1 MDAERAGWRGRWM
14 RREPEIAIEGIG
26 ALHRVDSADRDTVR
40 AWRNAPAV
48 RAAMYAKH
56 EISEAE
62 HEAWWAQMMA
72 DPARLYCIAAAPD
85 GPLGVVG
92 FTALQ
97 DTHGEGHW
105 AFYAAPDAPRGA
117 GRRMEALALELAFGP
132 LGLER
137 LICEVRQDN
146 ERVIALH
153 AGFGFV
159 RDADIVRQTPGGA
172 VMAVRMVLTGDDWQ
186 ARREARLADIAGRG
200 GAA

>member
-1 MDAERAGWRGRWM
+1 M
-14 RREPEIAIEGIG
+14 RREPEIAVAGLG
-26 ALHRVDSADRDTVR
+26 ALHRVDGDDSARVH

-48 RAAMYAKH
+48 RAAMYTTH

-62 HEAWWAQMMA
+62 HEAWWARMMA
-72 DPARLYCIAAAPD
+72 DPARLYCIAHAPD

-97 DTHGEGHW
+97 DTPGEGHW

-137 LICEVRQDN
+137 LICEVRHDN

-153 AGFGFV
+153 DSFGFV
-159 RDADIVRQTPGGA
+159 RDADIARQAPGGV
-172 VMAVRMVLTGDDWQ
+172 VMAVRMVITCGTWQ
-186 ARREARLADIAGRG
+186 ARREAALAGIARSG